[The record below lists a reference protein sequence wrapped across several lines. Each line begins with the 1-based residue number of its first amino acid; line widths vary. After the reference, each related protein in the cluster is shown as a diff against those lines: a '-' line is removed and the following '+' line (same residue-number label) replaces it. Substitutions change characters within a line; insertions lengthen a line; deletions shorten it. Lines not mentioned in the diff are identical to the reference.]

1 MMSPV
6 LRLHKKECAMWELQ
20 NLQVT
25 WQPQRLVVV
34 TSGGDAPGMNAAI
47 RAVVRTALSHGIEVL
62 GADRGYTGLVENT
75 LNSMSLSSV
84 GNILHR
90 GGTILRSDRCEE
102 FHKATVRAEVALQ
115 LRARGVDGLIVIGGD
130 GSLTGAHLLSL
141 ETGFP
146 VIGLPATIDNDI
158 FGTDDTIGFD
168 TAVNT
173 GLEAIDRIRDTAHSH
188 QRVFLVEVM
197 GRSSGFL
204 AVAVGIA
211 GGAEH
216 ILLPDAAPE
225 VSALVE
231 KLTISKAR
239 GKTSSLV
246 VVAEG
251 HDDQFAARLARE
263 LSERGHQARAC
274 ILGHTQRGG
283 SPTGHDRILAST
295 LGASAVDHL
304 RAGYTDVMLGI
315 NGGAI
320 GTVALSNVISRRK
333 PAPLGG
339 LELARILS
347 T

>member
-1 MMSPV
+1 
-6 LRLHKKECAMWELQ
+6 MWNSQSLP
-20 NLQVT
+20 VT
-25 WQPQRLVVV
+25 WRPQRLAIV

-47 RAVVRTALSHGIEVL
+47 RAVVRTALSYGIEVF
-62 GADRGYTGLVENT
+62 GAERGYTGLVENT
-75 LNSMSLSSV
+75 LNPMSLSSV

-90 GGTILRSDRCEE
+90 GGTILKSDRCEA
-102 FHKATVRAEVALQ
+102 FHEVAVRGMVADQ
-115 LRARGVDGLIVIGGD
+115 LHARGVDGLVVIGGD
-130 GSLTGAHLLSL
+130 GSLTGAHLLCR
-141 ETGFP
+141 ETGLP

-158 FGTDDTIGFD
+158 FGTEDTIGFD

-216 ILLPDAAPE
+216 ILLPDVTPD
-225 VSALVE
+225 VNTLVE
-231 KLTISKAR
+231 SLTVSKAR

-263 LSERGHQARAC
+263 LSDHGHQARAC
-274 ILGHTQRGG
+274 ILGHIQRGG

-304 RAGYTDVMLGI
+304 RAGYSDVMLGI
-315 NGGAI
+315 SGGEI
-320 GTVALSNVISRRK
+320 QPVALSDVISQRK
-333 PAPLGG
+333 PMSPGALD
-339 LELARILS
+339 LARKIS